1 MLTWHLGVLIAQQA
15 ASLDE
20 GNVTPRGWIFRLTAF
35 TVSRLISLCVQQR
48 APSSQSHY
56 REFRLYQLSLI
67 HHFYAVKFSSS
78 ALLTEFTGTQKQFS
92 DQHVFYSKSSSK
104 EIISS
109 FPPKIKNK
117 PHFNPKATRTALA
130 VSQLHLSERHNAQIP
145 VTRFRKNPVSFL
157 SA

>member
-15 ASLDE
+15 AGLDE
-20 GNVTPRGWIFRLTAF
+20 GNVTSRGWIFRLTAF
-35 TVSRLISLCVQQR
+35 AVSRLISLCVQQR
-48 APSSQSHY
+48 ASSSQSHY
-56 REFRLYQLSLI
+56 RDSISAVAHSSLLCRQ
-67 HHFYAVKFSSS
+67 VLSS

-145 VTRFRKNPVSFL
+145 VTRFQKNPVSFL